1 MPVSWRLAD
10 GVVFLE
16 GDKSATF
23 DEWKEAVETALPVAH
38 TQCVD
43 AVVHDLRRMAR
54 VPSLQETTARV
65 QVLIRQSKTFGIRRW
80 ASIVSGPAALAM
92 AQTAEMFG
100 AGALVEY
107 RVFEEPAEAEAW
119 ARGRAGGV

>member
-16 GDKSATF
+16 GDEAATF
-23 DEWKEAVETALPVAH
+23 DEWREAVVAALPIAH
-38 TQCVD
+38 AQCVD
-43 AVVHDLRRMAR
+43 VVVHDLRRMTR

-65 QVLIRQSKTFGIRRW
+65 QVLVRQSRTFGIKRW
-80 ASIVSGPAALAM
+80 ASVVSGPANLAM
-92 AQTAEMFG
+92 AQTAEMLG

-107 RVFEEPAEAEAW
+107 RVFEDAAEAEAW
-119 ARGRAGGV
+119 ARGGSD